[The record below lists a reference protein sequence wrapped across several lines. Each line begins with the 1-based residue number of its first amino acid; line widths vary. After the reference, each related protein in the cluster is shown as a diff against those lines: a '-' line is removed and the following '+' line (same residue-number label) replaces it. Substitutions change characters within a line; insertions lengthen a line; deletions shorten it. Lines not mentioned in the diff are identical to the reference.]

1 MPLQPYNRDGKWWA
15 KGKVE
20 LDGQAITGYYR
31 CSTKVLSEQA
41 AWQWC
46 ANESER
52 QQRLHILGPEAGDE
66 EGPLTFSSAVM
77 LYEMNPKTAGYLLP
91 IVDKIGETE
100 ISKITPKMVR
110 ELAREMYPDD
120 GVSTW
125 VRQVVTPVRS
135 VINNAHD
142 LGKCPP
148 IKIKG
153 YSREERTRQDNRRGS
168 TGRTKYPPGSWEWLL
183 QFREHAERR
192 VSALALTM
200 FCTGARISQAM
211 EMTPDHLDLARNKIC
226 IPGAKGMGDRWLDAP
241 EFLMEELKALPDL
254 YPRGWEHKLENRRL
268 FGYAER
274 SSPRKAW
281 DKAISKAK
289 IEHLPFHS
297 AGRHGFGQEMNVR
310 TPIDEKASSSYG
322 GWSDIK
328 LMKGT
333 YTHAEEV
340 SSKVHLA
347 QQTGIDRAEA
357 STKLKLRKPA

>member
-1 MPLQPYNRDGKWWA
+1 MPLKPYPRGDKWWA
-15 KGKVE
+15 KGRVE
-20 LDGQAITGYYR
+20 LNGEAITGYYR
-31 CSTKVLSEQA
+31 MSTGSTSEQA

-46 ANESER
+46 RDEEER
-52 QQRLHILGPEAGDE
+52 QRRLHILGPEAANQE
-66 EGPLTFSSAVM
+66 APLTFSGGV
-77 LYEMNPKTAGYLLP
+77 LIYESNAKTATYLLP
-91 IVDKIGETE
+91 IVDRIGEIE
-100 ISKITPKMVR
+100 LAKITPKMVR

-120 GVSTW
+120 GVATW
-125 VRQVVTPVRS
+125 VRQVVTPIRS

-153 YSREERTRQDNRRGS
+153 YTREERTRQDNRRGS

-192 VSALALTM
+192 VAALALTM
-200 FCTGARISQAM
+200 FCTGARIGQAIA
-211 EMTPDHLDLARNKIC
+211 MTPGHLDPQHKKIC

-241 EFLMEELKALPDL
+241 DFLIEELSALPDL

-268 FGYAER
+268 FGYADR
-274 SSPRKAW
+274 SSPRKHW
-281 DKAISKAK
+281 DKAIEKAK
-289 IEHLPFHS
+289 IERLPFHS

-347 QQTGIDRAEA
+347 QQAGIDRAEA
-357 STKLKLRKPA
+357 ITKLKLRKS